1 MYLELLGE
9 ETNNLAGLL
18 ASEGWVC
25 GCVEDCRKHG
35 IGSKEREIWG
45 CERWVLGDSE
55 QEGNVRGGYLR
66 DPRNHPPAREEEE
79 AAVRCKSPSA
89 RSLLLPTQTCPD
101 RKKVNA
107 ALLKKVKG
115 DVEGRKTIMRKL

>member
-1 MYLELLGE
+1 MEIVPG
-9 ETNNLAGLL
+9 ASGRGKQQSGGLL
-18 ASEGWVC
+18 VSEGWVC
-25 GCVEDCRKHG
+25 ECVDDCRKHG

-66 DPRNHPPAREEEE
+66 DPRNHPPAREEE

-89 RSLLLPTQTCPD
+89 RSSSLHRPART
-101 RKKVNA
+101 
-107 ALLKKVKG
+107 
-115 DVEGRKTIMRKL
+115 GRK